1 MAKDFV
7 PNKEQ
12 EEVIDHKDGPLLVL
26 AGPGSG
32 KTLTIVHRVAKLKEK
47 GADPKKILCI
57 TFTQKATEVM
67 KSRLESLEI
76 SEATVST
83 FHSFCKDVCSENFMT
98 SGLSDSSK
106 LMKETSLAVWCL
118 KNFDTFG
125 IDYKIIGTGDGL
137 PRIVKG
143 MVQALSNFKESLIT
157 SEQFQKWLNEQE
169 KRFEKFD
176 PKEIR
181 ANKEL
186 IKYVILHKEFNKVYA
201 AYEKFQQDKEI
212 FDFDDMVLRAVTLLR
227 EEPDILEEYQKK
239 YDYILVDEFQDNNFS
254 QFELVRMLGAHG
266 NIMVVG
272 DDDQLIYRFQGAREE
287 SFDEFLSDFKNV
299 TVKTLGENYR
309 CTEKIV
315 EASKLILEN
324 IPNRKDKTLSAKQS
338 GGEKTKIIRADT
350 DKGQVEYVVNKIAEL
365 VGTEYE
371 NIDGETKKYTY
382 GDFAI
387 LTRQRHFGDKFV
399 NGLNVRGI
407 PSTHIGDFNI
417 FETAIISELMLYLR
431 VLEAPSKAGMYLDKL
446 MTASGISAINISV
459 INHTARDDD
468 RYRHVLKGSDDGVF
482 EVMKNCDT
490 LDITQKSEIKNI
502 VKNIEN
508 AEEFASKSTVA
519 ELVYHLIYSDATGLY
534 KRSLLVD
541 SFENK
546 LNILLLNTFYDL
558 TKEYQ
563 TLNPDETYKQYL
575 EYLDLLRKVEI
586 DIEEK
591 FDVSD
596 TVHVMTMHKTKGK
609 EYPVVFIG
617 DVANEKFPGKDITR
631 TFYVHDELLKGT
643 TSLSFDS
650 KTRMQD
656 ERRLFYVAVTRAQN
670 LLYIMAPKLY
680 EGNKNEKKVSE
691 FLTEISQELRDGQ
704 KDELFTVEPYQ
715 DQGSL
720 KFNPKELHER
730 IKYETQIQAIDS
742 INRMQLETA
751 INRIIELGRI
761 AYLEEH
767 RTDDP
772 GCKNFDPL
780 TVLNVNLKDVNLNQE
795 LIGKPLPLYD
805 PNDFSVSKS
814 SLETYAKCPYKFQLS
829 KVLRTPS
836 PGTVYTNLGN
846 SIHEMIEGTADK
858 SGKVPTRDEALAKLK
873 EKWIWNSYSSKTGE
887 SEFKARAEK
896 MTDVYLEWRNNNKNK
911 FIASE
916 KQISIKYEGLI
927 LNGKIDWLE
936 ENPDGEFEV
945 VDFKTSKTV
954 TSQNKAEEDW
964 QLHIY
969 AWLVWKEFGK
979 IPAKA
984 SLFFLE
990 KGKMVTIEIDKD
1002 KVENLLDSEIKP
1014 IIEKILKNDFKATP
1028 EGYKCSQ
1035 CEYQGVCSEK
1045 V

>member
-1 MAKDFV
+1 MAKEFV

-32 KTLTIVHRVAKLKEK
+32 KTLTIVHRVARLKEK
-47 GADPKKILCI
+47 GVDPKKILCI

-67 KSRLESLEI
+67 KSRLESLGI
-76 SEATVST
+76 SETIVST
-83 FHSFCKDVCSENFMT
+83 FHSFCKEVCSENFMT

-106 LMKETSLAVWCL
+106 LMKETSLAVWCM

-125 IDYKIIGTGDGL
+125 IDYNVIGTGSGL

-157 SEQFQKWLNEQE
+157 SKQFQEWLDEQDA
-169 KRFEKFD
+169 KISKFT
-176 PKEIR
+176 PQQVQQ
-181 ANKEL
+181 NKEL

-212 FDFDDMVLRAVTLLR
+212 FDFDDMVLRAVTLLK

-254 QFELVRMLGAHG
+254 QFELVRLLGGHG
-266 NIMVVG
+266 NVMVVG

-287 SFDEFLSDFKNV
+287 SFDEFVSGFKNV
-299 TVKTLGENYR
+299 KVKTLGENHR

-315 EASKLILEN
+315 DVSKLILNN
-324 IPNRKDKTLSAKQS
+324 IPNRKDKTLSAKKS
-338 GGEKTKIIRADT
+338 GGEKVKIIRADT
-350 DKGQVEYVVNKIAEL
+350 DKGEVEYVVNKIEEL

-371 NIDGETKKYTY
+371 NTEGETKKYTY

-387 LTRQRHFGDKFV
+387 LTRQRNFGDKFV

-431 VLEAPSKAGMYLDKL
+431 VLEAPTKAGMYLDKL
-446 MTASGISAINISV
+446 MTASGISAVNVSV
-459 INHTARDDD
+459 INHAARDDD
-468 RYRHVLKGSDDGVF
+468 RYRHVLKGNDDGVF

-490 LDITQKSEIKNI
+490 LDITQKSEIKSI
-502 VKNIEN
+502 VKNIEF
-508 AEEFASKSTVA
+508 AEEFASKSTVT

-534 KRSLLVD
+534 KRCLLVD
-541 SFENK
+541 NFDNR
-546 LNILLLNTFYDL
+546 LNILLLNTFFDL

-563 TLNPDETYKQYL
+563 NLNPDETYKEYL
-575 EYLDLLRKVEI
+575 EYLELLRKVEI

-609 EYPVVFIG
+609 EYPVVFIA
-617 DVANEKFPGKDITR
+617 DVADEKFPGRDISR

-643 TSLSFDS
+643 TSLSFQ
-650 KTRMQD
+650 KTTRMQD
-656 ERRLFYVAVTRAQN
+656 ERRLFYVAVTRAEN
-670 LLYIMAPKLY
+670 LLYIIAPKLY
-680 EGNKNEKKVSE
+680 EGNKNEKEISE
-691 FLTEISQELRDGQ
+691 FLLEIAQELKDGQ
-704 KDELFTVEPYQ
+704 KDELFIVEPYQ

-767 RTDDP
+767 RKDDP
-772 GCKNFDPL
+772 ECKNFDPSKI
-780 TVLNVNLKDVNLNQE
+780 LNVNLKDVNLNQE

-814 SLETYAKCPYKFQLS
+814 SLETYDKCPYKFLLS

-836 PGTVYTNLGN
+836 PGTIYTNLGN

-979 IPAKA
+979 IPVKA

-1028 EGYKCSQ
+1028 ESYKCSQ
-1035 CEYQGVCSEK
+1035 CDYQGVCSEK
-1045 V
+1045 I